1 MKITDLHIIPVA
13 FPDPPLLNSF
23 GVHAPFALRTI
34 VKLITDEG
42 LVGLGETYGGGQ
54 MTSALEHARAT
65 IIGED
70 PFHLNRLRLKIG
82 NARTFSPIEMAC
94 LDVMGKATGRPVCD
108 LLGGKVRDR
117 VSYSAYLFYRL
128 AGSDGKEAVT
138 TPEAMLGE
146 AEEFVRRYGFKSLKL
161 KGGVYPPEVDIRSL
175 HLIRERFG
183 DGYELRVDP
192 NCIWSVETS
201 IRVCQRLKDL
211 DMEYVEDPTETMTG
225 MATVRRTTGMLLA
238 TNHCVVNFEQIPAAV
253 AMGAVDVVL
262 SDIHY
267 WGGLTGC
274 VRLAEI
280 CHTFG
285 LGVGMHSNSHLGISM
300 AAMTHLAAVVPN
312 LLHACDTHYPWL
324 EEDVIVGEG
333 FKFQDGCLEVPS
345 GPGLG
350 VEVDEAKLARFADY
364 YRNRA
369 THARDDGLEMMKR
382 DPRWLPFRPRW

>member
-1 MKITDLHIIPVA
+1 
-13 FPDPPLLNSF
+13 
-23 GVHAPFALRTI
+23 VHAPNALRTN
-34 VKLITDEG
+34 VKLVTNEG
-42 LVGLGETYGGGQ
+42 IVGLGETYGGGQ

-70 PFHLNRLRLKIG
+70 PFHLPRLRLKIG
-82 NARTFSPIEMAC
+82 NARTFAAIEMAC
-94 LDVMGKATGRPVCD
+94 LDAMGKATSRPVCD

-117 VSYSAYLFYRL
+117 VPFSAYLFYRL
-128 AGSDGKEAVT
+128 AGPDGQGAVT
-138 TPEAMLGE
+138 TPQAMLGE
-146 AEEFVRRYGFKSLKL
+146 AEEFVRRYGFRSLKL
-161 KGGVYPPEVDIRSL
+161 KGGVYPPQVDIESL
-175 HLIRERFG
+175 RLMRQRF
-183 DGYELRVDP
+183 DAGYELRVDP

-201 IRVCQRLKDL
+201 IRVCNKLKEL
-211 DMEYVEDPTETMTG
+211 DMEYVEDPTENMAG
-225 MATVRRTTGMLLA
+225 MATVRRTTGMPLA

-253 AMGAVDVVL
+253 QMGAVDVVL

-267 WGGLTGC
+267 WGGLSGC
-274 VRLAEI
+274 LRLAEI
-280 CHTFG
+280 CATFG

-333 FKFQDGCLEVPS
+333 FRFQEGSLEAPA

-350 VEVDEAKLARFADY
+350 VELDEAKLSRFADF

-369 THARDDGLEMMKR
+369 MQARDDGLEMMKR